1 MLAPSSRA
9 PAPVLRSG
17 TRTPLYD
24 RLVLSGRRAGVLG
37 TAAVL
42 VAVLVA
48 ACGERGEPIGARASS
63 YPLTVVD
70 DSDRPLTIARPA
82 RRIALLDPSLE
93 ALFVALG
100 ARSQVA
106 GTPVTA
112 GGALRPDRLSRL
124 HADLVVAPAGTDD
137 ALLSRAHAIANA
149 PVYILP
155 ATSIRDVERGVT
167 QAGLITAHPLAA
179 RRLVHGIEQT
189 RRAVAEELDHRRPT
203 SVFLDLGGYQ
213 GATDQSLAG
222 DLIREA
228 RGRNVSGRGGISP
241 IAGISEIVR
250 ADPQVYVAVTSSGTT
265 LATLR
270 ATKAKRLAAVKNG
283 RVVVIDDRLLE
294 PSPAIGRGLLELAR
308 ALHSEAAP

>member
-1 MLAPSSRA
+1 M
-9 PAPVLRSG
+9 
-17 TRTPLYD
+17 
-24 RLVLSGRRAGVLG
+24 
-37 TAAVL
+37 AVL
-42 VAVLVA
+42 VTLLLA
-48 ACGERGEPIGARASS
+48 ACGERSEPIGPRASA

-82 RRIALLDPSLE
+82 TRIALLDPSLE

-100 ARSQVA
+100 ARSQIA
-106 GTPVTA
+106 GTPVTP

-124 HADLVVAPAGTDD
+124 RADLIVAPAGADD
-137 ALLSRAHAIANA
+137 ALLSRAHAIAKA

-155 ATSIRDVERGVT
+155 ATSIRDVERGIT
-167 QAGLITAHPLAA
+167 QAGLITAHPVAA
-179 RRLVHGIEQT
+179 RRLVHAIEQT
-189 RRAVAEELDHRRPT
+189 RHAVAAELDNRRPT

-250 ADPQVYVAVTSSGTT
+250 ADPQVYVAVASSGAT

-270 ATKAKRLAAVKNG
+270 KTKAKRLAAVKNG
-283 RVVVIDDRLLE
+283 RVVVIDDRLLD
-294 PSPAIGRGLLELAR
+294 PSPAIGRGLVELAH
-308 ALHSEAAP
+308 ALHPGAAP